1 MIKPA
6 LNVYQFP
13 TLMTIMHIRYL
24 RWMVSRWLREL
35 SPRKALISIKK
46 TFCAWLQFWD
56 SYQKYSKT
64 TLPNNRP
71 SLDYLYPC
79 INDATTTIVI
89 EPTYFYQD
97 AWAFEHI
104 VNVRPPYHVD
114 VGSHHKYVALLS
126 KVLPVTMVDIRPLS
140 LPLDSLTFQQGS
152 ILVLPYETGTV
163 PSVSSLCVVEHIG
176 LGRYGDPL
184 DPEGTEKALAELKR
198 IVAPGGDLY
207 LSIPLDDENRTYFNA
222 HRAFSEDYLIA
233 LFKPFEVLQK
243 RYIFGN
249 EFCSELRSGFGTGCY
264 RLRKPIEY

>member
-1 MIKPA
+1 
-6 LNVYQFP
+6 
-13 TLMTIMHIRYL
+13 MTILNIRNL
-24 RWMVSRWLREL
+24 RWMASYWRREL
-35 SPRKALISIKK
+35 SPRKALRSIRKSLH
-46 TFCAWLQFWD
+46 AWLRFW
-56 SYQKYSKT
+56 SSFQAYSKIM
-64 TLPNNRP
+64 PRDDSA

-79 INDATTTIVI
+79 IYDVTATTEI

-140 LPLDSLTFQQGS
+140 LPLDSLTFRQGS
-152 ILVLPYETGTV
+152 ILALPYEDGTV
-163 PSVSSLCVVEHIG
+163 PSISSLCVVEHIG

-184 DPEGTEKALAELKR
+184 DPKGTEKALAELKR

-222 HRAFSEDYLIA
+222 HRAFSETYLMEI
-233 LFKPFEVLQK
+233 FKPFDVMDR

-249 EFCSELRSGFGTGCY
+249 EFCSEQHSGFGTGCY
-264 RLRKPIEY
+264 WLRKPAV